1 MMLHEAITPCKFVAV
16 AGGPVR
22 GELYMAEYELRS
34 EEDANVDVCDDVIAP
49 IVIFSPLSSRLHP

>member
-34 EEDANVDVCDDVIAP
+34 EEDANVDV
-49 IVIFSPLSSRLHP
+49 